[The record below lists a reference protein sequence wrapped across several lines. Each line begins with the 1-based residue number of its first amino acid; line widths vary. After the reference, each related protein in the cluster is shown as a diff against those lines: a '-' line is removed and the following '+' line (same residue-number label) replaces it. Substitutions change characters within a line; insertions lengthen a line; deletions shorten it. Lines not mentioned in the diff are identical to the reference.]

1 MPLPTF
7 ISMEDSLELDSFTV
21 GNVCVLVMWVE
32 YGEGAE
38 CVFSG
43 NFYTRHCVRH
53 SQKDSYGMFLALS
66 VYKLRGDDISN

>member
-43 NFYTRHCVRH
+43 NFYTRHCGRH

-66 VYKLRGDDISN
+66 VLQIKR